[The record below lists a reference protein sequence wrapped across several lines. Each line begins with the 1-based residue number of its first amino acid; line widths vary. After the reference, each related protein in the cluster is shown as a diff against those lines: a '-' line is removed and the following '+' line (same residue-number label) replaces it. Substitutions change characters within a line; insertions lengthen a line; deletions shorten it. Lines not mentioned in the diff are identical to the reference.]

1 VKRTISKIGGTLA
14 VLVLAAAPVFADHNT
29 PAKTLDQQVRHELLM
44 LPYYT
49 IFDDVSYRVDGS
61 TVYLAGDVR
70 QPWLK
75 TNAEK
80 AVKGIAGVTGVVN
93 DIRVLPPSSID
104 NRIRF
109 AEYRAVFGYGG
120 LYRYAMG
127 PNPPV
132 RIIVDGGHVKLVG
145 YVATEMDRNVA
156 GIRAN
161 GVPGVFSVDNDLMVA
176 PKAAL

>member
-1 VKRTISKIGGTLA
+1 MKRTISKIGGTLA
-14 VLVLAAAPVFADHNT
+14 ALVLAAAPVFADHNAPT
-29 PAKTLDQQVRHELLM
+29 KTLDQQVRHELLM

-49 IFDDVSYRVDGS
+49 IFDDVSYRVDGG

-75 TNAEK
+75 TDAEK
-80 AVKGIAGVTGVVN
+80 AVKAIAGVTRVVN
-93 DIRVLPPSSID
+93 DIRVLPPSSMD

-132 RIIVDGGHVKLVG
+132 RIIVDGGRVKLVG
-145 YVATEMDRNVA
+145 YVATAMDKNVA